1 MFYFEIIL
9 IGISL
14 SIDAFSLA
22 FTIGLNSKSNI
33 SYKKYSFIVGLFH
46 FFMPFLGFILKLLI
60 VNKIVYIPN
69 REILIVVLILLIFSI
84 LFDKNENKDLINP
97 FIFALSVSIDSS
109 IMGLTLKK
117 YNILFSIISFSIISY
132 IFTLIGFKMSIKF
145 KSHFKDY
152 SKIISIFILMIILAY
167 NLLN

>member
-46 FFMPFLGFILKLLI
+46 FFMPLLGFILKELI
-60 VNKIVYIPN
+60 INKIVYIPN
-69 REILIVVLILLIFSI
+69 KEILNVVLIFLIFSI
-84 LFDKNENKDLINP
+84 LFDKNENKELINP
-97 FIFALSVSIDSS
+97 FIFALSVSIDY
-109 IMGLTLKK
+109 I
-117 YNILFSIISFSIISY
+117 NIY
-132 IFTLIGFKMSIKF
+132 TN
-145 KSHFKDY
+145 DY
-152 SKIISIFILMIILAY
+152 ISI
-167 NLLN
+167 

>member
-46 FFMPFLGFILKLLI
+46 FFMPLLGFILKELI
-60 VNKIVYIPN
+60 INKIVYIPN
-69 REILIVVLILLIFSI
+69 KEILNVVLIFLIFSI
-84 LFDKNENKDLINP
+84 LFDKNENKELINP

-117 YNILFSIISFSIISY
+117 YNLIFSITSFSIISY
-132 IFTLIGFKMSIKF
+132 IFTLIGFKMSIKL

-152 SKIISIFILMIILAY
+152 SNIISIFILMIILAY

>member
-14 SIDAFSLA
+14 SIDALSLA

-46 FFMPFLGFILKLLI
+46 FFMPLLGFILKELI
-60 VNKIVYIPN
+60 INKIVYIPN
-69 REILIVVLILLIFSI
+69 KEILNVVLIFLIFSI
-84 LFDKNENKDLINP
+84 LFDKNENKELINP

-117 YNILFSIISFSIISY
+117 YNLIFSITSFSIISY
-132 IFTLIGFKMSIKF
+132 IFTLIGFKMSIKL

>member
-46 FFMPFLGFILKLLI
+46 FFMPLLGFILKELI
-60 VNKIVYIPN
+60 IYKIVYIPN
-69 REILIVVLILLIFSI
+69 KEILIIVLIFLIFSI
-84 LFDKNENKDLINP
+84 LFDKNENKELINP

-117 YNILFSIISFSIISY
+117 YNLIFSITSFSIISY
-132 IFTLIGFKMSIKF
+132 IFTIIGFKMSIKF
-145 KSHFKDY
+145 KSYFKDY

>member
-33 SYKKYSFIVGLFH
+33 SYKKYSFIVCLFL
-46 FFMPFLGFILKLLI
+46 FFMPLLGFILKELI
-60 VNKIVYIPN
+60 INKIVYIPN
-69 REILIVVLILLIFSI
+69 KEILNVVLIFLIFSI
-84 LFDKNENKDLINP
+84 LFDKNENKELINP

-117 YNILFSIISFSIISY
+117 YNLIFSITSFSIISY
-132 IFTLIGFKMSIKF
+132 IFTLIGFKMSIKL